1 MEAQRKLVSV
11 EEAEAEIHTAR
22 ARALQEEC
30 QVELNRA
37 LPALHGDC
45 LLVPLVFV
53 QKLSYSKTTRM
64 ISQVLFSVFLV

>member
-1 MEAQRKLVSV
+1 MEAQRKLVAV

-22 ARALQEEC
+22 ARVLQEEC

-45 LLVPLVFV
+45 LLLPCLAREGSF
-53 QKLSYSKTTRM
+53 
-64 ISQVLFSVFLV
+64 